1 MLSIVAIIF
10 GLGVIVFFHEMGHFL
25 MAKAVGLDVPRFS
38 IGFPPFILRKK
49 LGDTEYCIG
58 AIPLGGYDKVNLGT
72 TGDPVEGISWFK
84 RSLVALAGPFANL
97 VLTAVILI
105 LIFGVVGW
113 DISISPAIV
122 GNSDNLLGLGVGDTV
137 LSVNDTP
144 VNDYFEMLN
153 ELTEASDGTL
163 LIGSDLG
170 RSEIQYSLPPDSI
183 PFHPLVPAVIGES
196 IVGLPAYE
204 SGIRAGDSITAIDG
218 RSVAIWYDYQEIVS
232 STTDE
237 LAITFCRN
245 GIKDTVYVTP
255 HEYDGQIISG
265 VTVQLPSERVKL
277 PPGEA
282 FVEGLKAAGR
292 GAVGFCATLIKLIKK
307 PAELAESS
315 GGPIYV
321 AETLGQQ
328 ARSGLPSYLWT
339 IANIS
344 LAIMIFNLLPIPI
357 LDGGQIVILLCEG
370 IRGKPI
376 SKKHVQ
382 IIQQTGMILIL
393 MIFILIMF
401 KDISRLVTRVR

>member
-1 MLSIVAIIF
+1 
-10 GLGVIVFFHEMGHFL
+10 
-25 MAKAVGLDVPRFS
+25 
-38 IGFPPFILRKK
+38 
-49 LGDTEYCIG
+49 
-58 AIPLGGYDKVNLGT
+58 
-72 TGDPVEGISWFK
+72 
-84 RSLVALAGPFANL
+84 
-97 VLTAVILI
+97 
-105 LIFGVVGW
+105 
-113 DISISPAIV
+113 IV

-255 HEYDGQIISG
+255 HEYDGLIISG